1 MGKNGFFAV
10 GKIVGVHGIK
20 GTVKVYSYTESFAL
34 FKTGALV
41 FVKSSGEPE
50 KSFEIDWARPHKRV
64 VLLSF
69 KEIGN
74 RNDAESLI
82 GSKLFI
88 KRKKLP
94 ELDKGSYY
102 WFDITGL
109 SVYDVDGRFIG
120 IVESIIATGSNDVY
134 VVKDSGRGGNNET
147 LIPALESVVLEINL
161 EQKIMRI
168 KLPEGL

>member
-1 MGKNGFFAV
+1 MVKDGYFAI

-20 GTVKVYSYTESFAL
+20 GNVKVYSYSESLSF
-34 FKTGALV
+34 FKTGALIL
-41 FVKSSGEPE
+41 VKSSGRPD

-69 KEIGN
+69 KGIGN
-74 RNDAESLI
+74 RNDAEPLI
-82 GSKLFI
+82 GSELFL
-88 KRKKLP
+88 KRQKLP

-102 WFDITGL
+102 WCDITGL
-109 SVYDVDGRFIG
+109 SVYTIDGRFIG

-134 VVKDSGRGGNNET
+134 VVKDSGRDSDNEI
-147 LIPALESVVLEINL
+147 LVPALESVVLEINL
-161 EQKIMRI
+161 KQRIMRV